1 MDSGKK
7 PPVQEEAGRKK
18 RKRSEEEGS
27 EEELSQDL
35 VLELFARLPSRDIF
49 RYASASKNLM
59 AAVSGSSF
67 WIKSRQPQASDVHM
81 AYCIDPIIMGDRQN
95 FTFRDETPS
104 SSFCHGLSAKF
115 GYSYFGTANGLIAL
129 QVSNLVTKRFSGC
142 VIFNPALKID
152 VMLVFMEFDSRHRFC
167 GFGYCKSAK
176 NFKILMLQNGS
187 IMVKSLGGH
196 PSTQPRSIL
205 PSDNIAELD
214 PSICLD
220 NLVYMLEA
228 GGHDNRIRRLIV
240 FNLQEETSIK
250 VDLPPEALHSGLMQ
264 LSGSICVASRADTNT
279 DVVLWQLKLDQGWEK
294 ISVVAAPCQG
304 RVFGAWRSHPT
315 KLMIWFEG
323 RGAALYQNARS
334 SGEGDPL
341 AWELTYEDHRRVM
354 GEDLGAVLGTWQKK
368 AGLVFCWGYEPTLI
382 SPLEFFKSTRDDHQE
397 LVYFV
402 IGGRAVAPRLEFLR
416 RLAEALSG

>member
-7 PPVQEEAGRKK
+7 PSVQEEAGRKK
-18 RKRSEEEGS
+18 RKRS

-49 RYASASKNLM
+49 CYASASKNLM

-67 WIKSRQPQASDVHM
+67 WIKSRLPQASDVHM
-81 AYCIDPIIMGDRQN
+81 AYCIDPIIMGGRQN

-142 VIFNPALKID
+142 VIINPTTKIEA
-152 VMLVFMEFDSRHRFC
+152 MLVFMELDSRHRFC

-176 NFKILMLQNGS
+176 NFKILMLHNGS
-187 IMVKSLGGH
+187 IMVKS

-228 GGHDNRIRRLIV
+228 GGHDNRIRRLIA

-304 RVFGAWRSHPT
+304 RVFGAWRSHPI

-323 RGAALYQNARS
+323 WGAALYQNARS
-334 SGEGDPL
+334 SEGDPL
-341 AWELTYEDHRRVM
+341 AWKLTYEDHKRIR
-354 GEDLGAVLGTWQKK
+354 GEDLGAVLGSWQKK

-397 LVYFV
+397 LAYFV
-402 IGGRAVAPRLEFLR
+402 IGSRAVAPRLEFLR